1 MEEIKA
7 QTSAGKGAGV
17 PTLIEKFKGSHPLPP
32 RPEIKEILWSFAG
45 GFLGIALVAY
55 LTTNFNMHLLW
66 APLGA
71 TAVLVYGLH
80 DSPVSQPRNVIG
92 GYLICAIGGVV
103 MFYVLGSS
111 WFPMALGVA
120 LSIATMQI
128 TRTVHPPAGAVTLIA
143 VTQGEGMR
151 FILTVVAGVALLV
164 LTALIVNNICK
175 HRCYPRFW

>member
-1 MEEIKA
+1 MEC
-7 QTSAGKGAGV
+7 GV
-17 PTLIEKFKGSHPLPP
+17 CGLEVSETKVIEFAEKFKGKQPLPP
-32 RPEIKEILWSFAG
+32 RPEIRDILWSFAG
-45 GFLGIALVAY
+45 GFLGVALVAF
-55 LTTNFNMHLLW
+55 LTTNFNMHLMW

-71 TAVLVYGLH
+71 TAVLLYGLC

-92 GYLICAIGGVV
+92 AYIICSIGGVV

-151 FILTVVAGVALLV
+151 FVFAVVAGVTLLV
-164 LTALIVNNICK
+164 LTALIVNNLCR
-175 HRCYPRFW
+175 HRSYPRFW

>member
-1 MEEIKA
+1 MDNVKTKTVEGTDFKV
-7 QTSAGKGAGV
+7 SAF
-17 PTLIEKFKGSHPLPP
+17 LEKFKGSHPLPS
-32 RPEIKEILWSFAG
+32 RPGIREIAWSFIG
-45 GFLGIALVAY
+45 GFLGIALVAF

-71 TAVLVYGLH
+71 TAVLIYGLC

-92 GYLICAIGGVV
+92 AYIICSIGGVV
-103 MFYVLGSS
+103 MFYVLGNS

-120 LSIATMQI
+120 LSISTMQI

-151 FILTVVAGVALLV
+151 FVFAVVAGVTLLV
-164 LTALIVNNICK
+164 LTALIVNNLCR
-175 HRCYPRFW
+175 HRSYPRFW